1 MDVRS
6 GAVMHIR
13 SGSGALQGIMLG
25 LKEINYFMEIKM
37 SGGDIDTV
45 SSRFSDIF
53 FQHTQLC

>member
-6 GAVMHIR
+6 GMVMHIH

-25 LKEINYFMEIKM
+25 LKEINCFMEIKM
-37 SGGDIDTV
+37 SGGGIDTV
-45 SSRFSDIF
+45 PPQIPDTF